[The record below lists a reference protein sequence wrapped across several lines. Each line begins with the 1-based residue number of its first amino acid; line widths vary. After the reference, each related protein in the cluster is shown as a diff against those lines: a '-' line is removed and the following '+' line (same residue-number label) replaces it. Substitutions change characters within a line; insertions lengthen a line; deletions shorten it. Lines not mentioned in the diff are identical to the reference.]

1 MEPTKV
7 ALTNAAFSMRTA
19 AAKDITH
26 GEACHTN
33 KLKAGQKKG
42 ENKMN
47 KAAAAAVTNV
57 VIVIIMVLLTHA
69 CYLKGKHTGADEIMS
84 HIYPMSGIVTE
95 VNRQEDRVVVTDSI
109 GNEWEFDGAEDWH
122 TGDIAAMI
130 MEDNGTEE
138 IYDDEIIDVQYDGWV
153 E

>member
-1 MEPTKV
+1 MEPTKIT
-7 ALTNAAFSMRTA
+7 LTDTAFSMRATA
-19 AAKDITH
+19 AKGITH
-26 GEACHTN
+26 GEVCHAN
-33 KLKAGQKKG
+33 ELKAGQKKG

-47 KAAAAAVTNV
+47 KAAAITNV

-69 CYLKGKHTGADEIMS
+69 CYLKGKHIGADEIMS

-138 IYDDEIIDVQYDGWV
+138 IYDDEIIDIQYDGWA

>member
-1 MEPTKV
+1 MEPIKKT
-7 ALTNAAFSMRTA
+7 LTDAAFSTHAATA
-19 AAKDITH
+19 KGVTH
-26 GEACHTN
+26 EEAYRAN
-33 KLKAGQKKG
+33 ELKAGQKKG

-47 KAAAAAVTNV
+47 KAAAVTNV
-57 VIVIIMVLLTHA
+57 VIVIIMALLAHA
-69 CYLKGKHTGADEIMS
+69 CYLEGKHTGADEMMS
-84 HIYPMSGIVTE
+84 HVYPMSGIVTE
-95 VNRQEDRVVVTDSI
+95 INRQEDRVIVTDST
-109 GNEWEFDGAEDWH
+109 GNKWEFNGAEDWH

>member
-1 MEPTKV
+1 MEPTEV
-7 ALTNAAFSMRTA
+7 TLTNAAFFARAA
-19 AAKDITH
+19 AAKGATH
-26 GEACHTN
+26 EETCHAN
-33 KLKAGQKKG
+33 ELKAGQKKG

-47 KAAAAAVTNV
+47 KAAAVTNV
-57 VIVIIMVLLTHA
+57 IIVIIMALLAHA
-69 CYLKGKHTGADEIMS
+69 CYLEGKHAGADEMMS

-95 VNRQEDRVVVTDSI
+95 VNRQEDRVVVTDST
-109 GNEWEFDGAEDWH
+109 GNEWEFDGAEDWR

>member
-1 MEPTKV
+1 
-7 ALTNAAFSMRTA
+7 MRPCPKA
-19 AAKDITH
+19 HTH
-26 GEACHTN
+26 GPRPVPIYAQASWKKLEAES
-33 KLKAGQKKG
+33 KLEKKG
-42 ENKMN
+42 INKMN
-47 KAAAAAVTNV
+47 KLNKAAAITNV
-57 VIVIIMVLLTHA
+57 VIVIIMVLLAHA

-109 GNEWEFDGAEDWH
+109 GNEWEFDGAENWH

-138 IYDDEIIDVQYDGWV
+138 IYDDEIIDVQYDGWI

>member
-1 MEPTKV
+1 MESTEATLTK
-7 ALTNAAFSMRTA
+7 TAFFARA
-19 AAKDITH
+19 DAAKGATH
-26 GEACHTN
+26 EKTCHAN
-33 KLKAGQKKG
+33 ELKAGQKKG

-47 KAAAAAVTNV
+47 KAAAVTN
-57 VIVIIMVLLTHA
+57 VIVIIIMALLVQA
-69 CYLKGKHTGADEIMS
+69 CYLKGKCAGADEMMS

-95 VNRQEDRVVVTDSI
+95 VNRQEDHVVVTDST
-109 GNEWEFDGAEDWH
+109 GNEWELDGAEDWH

-138 IYDDEIIDVQYDGWV
+138 IYDDKIIDIQYDGWV